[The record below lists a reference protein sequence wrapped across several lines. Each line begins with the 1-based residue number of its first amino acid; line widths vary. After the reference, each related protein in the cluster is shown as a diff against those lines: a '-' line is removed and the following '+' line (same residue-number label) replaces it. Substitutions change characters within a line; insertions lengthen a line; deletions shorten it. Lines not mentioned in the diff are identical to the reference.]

1 MTDSSFDFCGYAT
14 KNDVRCYDGLTIR
27 HNAFAGNHGS
37 IVPLVWQHGHNDPN
51 NVLGHVKLENR
62 KDGVYAYG
70 FFNDSD
76 SARTAKQLLTHGDIN
91 AMSICAN
98 RLSKKKT
105 ETGADVVHGNIVE
118 VSLVLSGANP
128 GALIDTISFQH
139 ADGEEVGEAIIY
151 TDDELSMTDTPEEAE
166 HSDESKDVS
175 DGSNQETVSHADK
188 TPVED
193 EPSTTTS
200 KKEAPVAE
208 KTVQDVF
215 NEFTEEQKNVVYF
228 LIGQALEEAG
238 VGDDDDDDMEGAPMS
253 HSSGNIFE
261 DGYMAADNDDRELAH
276 SAFAEAIS
284 DAKSRRLDSFRE
296 AFLEHAGTYGIDNI
310 DILFPDAQLT
320 GDPSFIKRDDSW
332 VNGVLNGAKH
342 SPFARIKTV
351 HADIT
356 ADQARARGYIKGRLK
371 KDEVFRLLKR
381 VTTPTTIYKKQK
393 LDRDDVVDITDL
405 DVVAWMKGEM
415 RGMLDEELARCVL
428 VGDGRDSVSEEK
440 ISEEH
445 IRPIWKDSDL
455 YAPKVLLDAD
465 ATTDQ
470 IVDAIVLGFENYEGK
485 GIPTFYTTRQM
496 ATAMLT
502 LKDKIG
508 RRLYDTKEALAA
520 ALGVKAVVEVPV
532 MNGLKRHDDGTNTDI
547 SLVGIV
553 VNMPDYTIGSDKGG
567 SVSLFDDFDIDYNTY
582 KYLIETRASGALT
595 VPKSAIIIEKKM
607 KKIAGAGAGVGG

>member
-1 MTDSSFDFCGYAT
+1 MTGSSFDFCGYAT
-14 KNDVRCYDGLTIR
+14 KNDVRCSDGLTIR

-37 IVPLVWQHGHNDPN
+37 TVPLVWQHGHNDPN

-76 SARTAKQLLTHGDIN
+76 SARTAKQLLTHGDVN
-91 AMSICAN
+91 AMSIYAN

-105 ETGADVVHGNIVE
+105 GTGADVVHGNIVE

-128 GALIDTISFQH
+128 GALIDTIAFQH
-139 ADGEEVGEAIIY
+139 ADGEEVDEAIIY

-193 EPSTTTS
+193 EPSTTAS

-238 VGDDDDDDMEGAPMS
+238 VGDDDDTEGAPVS
-253 HSSGNIFE
+253 HSGGNIFE
-261 DGYMAADNDDRELAH
+261 DGYMADDNGDRELAH

-284 DAKSRRLDSFRE
+284 DAKNRRLDSFRD

-356 ADQARARGYIKGRLK
+356 ADEARARGYIKGKLK

-532 MNGLKRHDDGTNTDI
+532 MNGLKRHDEDTNTDI

-595 VPKSAIIIEKKM
+595 VPKSAIIIEKK
-607 KKIAGAGAGVGG
+607 IAGAGAGVGG

>member
-14 KNDVRCYDGLTIR
+14 KNDVRCSDGLTIR
-27 HNAFAGNHGS
+27 HNAFAGNHGNT
-37 IVPLVWQHGHNDPN
+37 VPLVWQHGHNDPN

-76 SARTAKQLLTHGDIN
+76 SARTAKQLLTHGDVN
-91 AMSICAN
+91 AMSIYAN

-105 ETGADVVHGNIVE
+105 GTGADVVHGNIVE

-128 GALIDTISFQH
+128 GALIDTIAFQH
-139 ADGEEVGEAIIY
+139 ADGEEVDEAIIY

-238 VGDDDDDDMEGAPMS
+238 VGDDDDTEGAPMS
-253 HSSGNIFE
+253 HSGGNIFE
-261 DGYMAADNDDRELAH
+261 DGYMAADNGDRELAH
-276 SAFAEAIS
+276 SAFTEAIS

-356 ADQARARGYIKGRLK
+356 ADEARARGYTKGKLK

-428 VGDGRDSVSEEK
+428 VGDGRDSASDNK

-445 IRPIWKDSDL
+445 VRPIWKDSDL

-485 GIPTFYTTRQM
+485 GVPTFYTTRQM

-532 MNGLKRHDDGTNTDI
+532 MNGLKRHDEDTNTDI

-553 VNMPDYTIGSDKGG
+553 VNMPDYTVGSDKGG
-567 SVSLFDDFDIDYNTY
+567 SVSLFDDFDIDYNAY
-582 KYLIETRASGALT
+582 KYLIETRVSGALT
-595 VPKSAIIIEKKM
+595 VPKSAIIIEKK
-607 KKIAGAGAGVGG
+607 IAGAIVGP